1 MNGIVRSLLAGS
13 VAALALAA
21 PAQAASRDAI
31 VPSFDGTPIIVTF
44 HPAAGLKPGQ
54 KAPTILQTHG
64 WAGSRE
70 RNPEAASSE
79 LTGNVGVGPLRHA
92 GFNVLT
98 WDSRGFGD
106 SGGLVSVDS
115 PDLEGRDVGA
125 LITWLAKQPEAR
137 MDAAG
142 DPRVGME
149 GVSYAGG
156 IELVSAALDKRID
169 AIAPTIAWH
178 SLLTAL
184 YREDTIKGGWAAALY
199 AAGKPSADGDG
210 LDSPAGPQTGGLDPH
225 IDSAFTS
232 GAATGKLSAEDRAWF
247 DSRGPDE
254 LVENIRVPTMLVQGT
269 ADTLFTLS
277 EAIRNAQILQS
288 HGVPIKML
296 WFCGGH
302 GVCLTGQGPKGY
314 VEQQVVA
321 WMRHHL
327 AGQKAVSTG
336 PQFEWLADDAQWRYT
351 PSYPAPAG
359 APLTGDGSGTL
370 NIAPT
375 DAVSGTPVAAGVAP
389 NALDVPIGI
398 RPAQVAGEPKVT
410 MTYSAIGTGAGYVFA
425 QIADGN
431 RNLVLGNQVT
441 PIPIVM
447 DGASHTITRNLEGV
461 AASVTAGSSYRLQL
475 TGGSQVYG
483 PARTAARVTV
493 SQVHVELPTITGAR
507 AGTQPEQIQGG
518 VLPTTRRCS
527 SRRRFTIHLKRF
539 GHKRLKSARVWVD
552 GTRVKVRRRHG
563 RLTAVI
569 DLRGKPKKRVK
580 VRVRAIARTGAIVR
594 DTRRYRT
601 CAGAK
606 R

>member
-1 MNGIVRSLLAGS
+1 MNGIVRSLLAGV
-13 VAALALAA
+13 VATLAVAA
-21 PAQAASRDAI
+21 PAGAASRDAI
-31 VPSFDGTPIIVTF
+31 VPSFDGTPIIVSF
-44 HPAAGLKPGQ
+44 HPAEGLAPGQ
-54 KAPTILQTHG
+54 RAATILQTHG
-64 WAGSRE
+64 WAGSRQRDPNAGSDE
-70 RNPEAASSE
+70 I
-79 LTGNVGVGPLRHA
+79 TGNVGVGPLRRA

-106 SGGLVSVDS
+106 SGGIVSVDS
-115 PDLEGRDVGA
+115 PDLEGRDVQA

-137 MDAAG
+137 LDAAG

-156 IELVSAALDKRID
+156 IELVAAALDKRID

-184 YREDTIKGGWAAALY
+184 YREETIKGGWSAALV
-199 AAGKPSADGDG
+199 AAGEPSANGDG

-225 IDSAFTS
+225 IHSAFVS
-232 GAATGKLSAEDRAWF
+232 GASTGKISAEDRAWF

-277 EAIRNAQILQS
+277 EAMRNAAILQR
-288 HGVPIKML
+288 HGVPLKLL

-314 VEQQVVA
+314 IEQQVIA

-327 AGQKAVSTG
+327 AGQTSVSTG
-336 PQFEWLADDAQWRYT
+336 PQFEWLADDAKWRFT

-370 NIAPT
+370 LVSPT
-375 DAVSGTPVAAGVAP
+375 DALSGTPVAAGVAP
-389 NALDVPIGI
+389 NALNVPIGA
-398 RPAQVAGEPKVT
+398 RTAQVVGEPRVT
-410 MTYSAIGTGAGYVFA
+410 MTYSAVGTGQGYVFA
-425 QIADGN
+425 QIVDGT

-441 PIPIVM
+441 PIPIAL
-447 DGASHTITRNLEGV
+447 DGASHTITRSLEGV
-461 AASVTAGSSYRLQL
+461 AASVTPGSKYRLQL

-483 PARTAARVTV
+483 PARTAATVTV
-493 SQVHVELPTITGAR
+493 STVHVELPTITGATV
-507 AGTQPEQIQGG
+507 GTQPEQVQGG
-518 VLPTTRRCS
+518 VLPESRRCS

-552 GTRVKVRRRHG
+552 GKRAKVRRGHG
-563 RLTAVI
+563 RLTAVV
-569 DLRGKPKKRVK
+569 DLRGKPKKTVK
-580 VRVRAIARTGAIVR
+580 VRVRAVARSGRIVR